1 MRYLLHGNQ
10 GGFTMLLARSKL
22 WLFAAFVL
30 AISART
36 GSTMA
41 QDWIPFGPSDIR
53 YDMELFK
60 QPDISAYADWPRP
73 NYGMFFQYER
83 LYWAIQQPT
92 RADVGVDGGRSV
104 GLLNGVLQF
113 DAAGQPED
121 PSRILSL
128 YGNSL
133 NTGFLRGLQTWGNR
147 YELGFVDED
156 EKGWLCSIMN
166 LQDQISTFAG
176 GGSLNATTPG
186 VPGGFTIVFRDPTN
200 RLLGFVDTNGDG
212 YDDDLNLIGTPSTTN
227 RVPGVFG
234 RPTVSTAFT
243 PPGGTPVN
251 QDVTGTGIPTVYA
264 GFTDFGDEVPLVPI
278 FNQIV
283 IRNVTS
289 LNGVELMRT
298 WRYPPTHSGNQWEIM
313 FGLRWLLYRDA
324 FNVQALNDTPDDTP
338 GSLPPGLPGLSFWNS
353 TVDNNMFGPQIGFR
367 FDHTKARWDLSTE
380 LRFLAAVN
388 FQSTHLNGE
397 LGSGLDPIP
406 GNTAGSGNGTAGGAL
421 NPVDVPFN
429 MVRTSFNS
437 WAFDETFAPVGEIRA
452 TVSYKLTQAI
462 AVQAGYNAMIGGGI
476 SRGSRRIDYV
486 LPALEIL
493 DAHKNDAWF
502 VNGLNIGITCNR

>member
-1 MRYLLHGNQ
+1 
-10 GGFTMLLARSKL
+10 MLLARSKH

-30 AISART
+30 AVIARA
-36 GSTMA
+36 GSSRA
-41 QDWIPFGPSDIR
+41 QDWTPFGPSDIK

-92 RADVGVDGGRSV
+92 RADVGVDGGHAV
-104 GLLNGVLQF
+104 GLLNGVVQF
-113 DAAGQPED
+113 NATLQPED
-121 PSRILSL
+121 PSHILSP
-128 YGNSL
+128 YGNSI
-133 NTGFLRGLQTWGNR
+133 NTGFLRALQTWGNR

-166 LQDQISTFAG
+166 LQDQISTFSG
-176 GGSLNATTPG
+176 GGSLAAATPG

-212 YDDDLNLIGTPSTTN
+212 FDDDLNLTGTPSTIN

-234 RPTVSTAFT
+234 RPV
-243 PPGGTPVN
+243 GGLN
-251 QDVTGTGIPTVYA
+251 LATGPLPIPNAYA

-278 FNQIV
+278 FNQVV

-289 LNGVELMRT
+289 MNGVELMRT
-298 WRYPPTHSGNQWEIM
+298 WRYPPTHSGNQWQIM
-313 FGLRWLLYRDA
+313 FGVRWLLYRDA
-324 FNVQALNDTPDDTP
+324 FNVEALNDTPDNTT
-338 GSLPPGLPGLSFWNS
+338 GSTPPGLPGLSFWNS
-353 TVDNNMFGPQIGFR
+353 TVDNNMVGPQIGFR

-397 LGSGLDPIP
+397 LGSSLDPIP
-406 GNTAGSGNGTAGGAL
+406 ATP
-421 NPVDVPFN
+421 PVNVPFN

-437 WAFDETFAPVGEIRA
+437 WAFDETFAPVGELRA

-462 AVQAGYNAMIGGGI
+462 SVQAGYNGMIGGGI
-476 SRGSRRIDYV
+476 SRASRRIDYV